1 MSDASF
7 RLIVRQGINPGKLD
21 ELRALASRS
30 IEGLESAEPGTLGY
44 EWFIAE
50 DGRECCL
57 NEFYADSE
65 AFLAHFAG
73 VGPKIAAML
82 EISPLLEAVVLGDPS
97 PEAREALSKLGARFF
112 SAHAGFAR

>member
-7 RLIVRQGINPGKLD
+7 RLIVRQGIDPGKLD
-21 ELRALASRS
+21 EFKGLACQFT
-30 IEGLESAEPGTLGY
+30 EGLEAAEPGTLGY

-50 DGRECCL
+50 DGGECYL

-73 VGPKIAAML
+73 VGSKIAIML
-82 EISPLLEAVVLGDPS
+82 EISPMIEAVVLGDPS
-97 PEAREALSKLGARFF
+97 PEAREALSKLGARFY
-112 SAHAGFAR
+112 SAHTGFAR